1 MIQRLGKVVTE
12 EEGTTGVG
20 VGVGVGVGGK
30 HV

>member
-20 VGVGVGVGGK
+20 VGVGVGGK